1 MNEYNKY
8 TPDLAI
14 PCAVAGC
21 KNPAQHQL
29 AGVNVCEYHE
39 YTASGYPNCA
49 HPGCKAIGD
58 NCLVSGSPDR
68 YCGTHYDEIRK
79 HNAEQERIVLETLV
93 GPRKSD
99 VTTLI
104 ELLLPERQK
113 LGVDC
118 LSFQIHD
125 THISVYVHIGDRCRC
140 CSANLT
146 ELARTDTDVLYD
158 RILTEIKTIR
168 SLA

>member
-1 MNEYNKY
+1 MNEY
-8 TPDLAI
+8 TADDTI
-14 PCAVAGC
+14 PCEHDGC
-21 KNPAQHQL
+21 KNSAIHRISDM
-29 AGVNVCEYHE
+29 NVCDFHA
-39 YTASGYPNCA
+39 YTVGGYPSCA

-58 NCLVSGSPDR
+58 NCLVAGSPDR

-99 VTTLI
+99 ITTLI
-104 ELLLPERQK
+104 EWMLPERQK
-113 LGVDC
+113 LGLDC

-125 THISVYVHIGDRCRC
+125 THVSAYVHIGGHCRC

-146 ELARTDTDVLYD
+146 ELARTDKDVLYE
-158 RILTEIKTIR
+158 RIMAEVNAMRWLMGK
-168 SLA
+168 